1 MTHAVDIDVV
11 VFDVL
16 GTMVDEPNG
25 LRSAIREA
33 VPTARTEYIEELLA
47 LWQTHVET
55 EQARID
61 RGDRV
66 YANTQVIDREAA
78 GRLADRAGV
87 SGSTI
92 DRLASAGQRLRP
104 WPDAV
109 AGLADLATRH
119 PVIGLSNASRAALLR
134 LNEYAGLRWHLAL
147 SAESAGAYKPTAE
160 VYELAV
166 DAAGC
171 APERI
176 LMVAAHAWDLR
187 GAQAAG
193 LRTAYVERPVG
204 DPPASGDRF
213 DRYATD
219 LADLVG
225 QL

>member
-1 MTHAVDIDVV
+1 MVDIDVV

-16 GTMVDEPNG
+16 GTMVDEPTG
-25 LRSAIREA
+25 LREAIREA
-33 VPTARTEYIEELLA
+33 VPTARAEYVEELLA
-47 LWQTHVET
+47 LWQTHVEI
-55 EQARID
+55 EQARIG

-78 GRLADRAGV
+78 HRIADRAGV
-87 SGSTI
+87 SGSTTI
-92 DRLASAGQRLRP
+92 ERLAAAGQRLQP
-104 WPDAV
+104 WPDAA
-109 AGLADLATRH
+109 AGLADLATRY

-147 SAESAGAYKPTAE
+147 SAEGARAYKPAAE
-160 VYELAV
+160 VYKLAV
-166 DAAGC
+166 EAAGC

-213 DRYATD
+213 DGYATD
-219 LADLVG
+219 LADLVR